1 MNDIKANGED
11 QEMISDAD
19 DDDEY
24 VLLAI
29 KADNH
34 NQSVGWQSPLLLC
47 LLIIMRILAMMVMV
61 MAIYGCSER

>member
-19 DDDEY
+19 DDEY

-34 NQSVGWQSPLLLC
+34 NQSVG
-47 LLIIMRILAMMVMV
+47 
-61 MAIYGCSER
+61 

>member
-11 QEMISDAD
+11 QEMIFDAD

-34 NQSVGWQSPLLLC
+34 NQSVG
-47 LLIIMRILAMMVMV
+47 
-61 MAIYGCSER
+61 